1 MNLCDSLSWEV
12 GLHSSTAVRGGRSRA
27 PRVGRGA
34 PIRMIRKRRCAAVG
48 QGQMIVVQYPE
59 GFKASSTARGG
70 SCTHR

>member
-34 PIRMIRKRRCAAVG
+34 PVRMIRKRRYAALG
-48 QGQMIVVQYPE
+48 QGQMVLVQYPE
-59 GFKASSTARGG
+59 GFEAHSTARG
-70 SCTHR
+70 SF

>member
-27 PRVGRGA
+27 PRIGRGA
-34 PIRMIRKRRCAAVG
+34 PIRMIRKRRCAALG

-59 GFKASSTARGG
+59 GLEAGSADRGG